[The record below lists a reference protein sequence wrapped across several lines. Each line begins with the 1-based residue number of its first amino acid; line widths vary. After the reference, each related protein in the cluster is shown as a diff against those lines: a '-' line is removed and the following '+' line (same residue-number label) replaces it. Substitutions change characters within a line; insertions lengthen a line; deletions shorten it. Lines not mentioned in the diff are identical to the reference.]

1 MVSVKVLLLGVVL
14 YPHGLSDMAYILVQ
28 HGTRAEINTP
38 HTQSVTVF
46 SIVSLELRHV
56 CLMELHNA

>member
-1 MVSVKVLLLGVVL
+1 MYDHLSAVKVLLLGVAL

-38 HTQSVTVF
+38 HTQSVTVL
-46 SIVSLELRHV
+46 SVVSLQL
-56 CLMELHNA
+56 

>member
-1 MVSVKVLLLGVVL
+1 MVSESFESARRNVLSVKVLLLGVAL
-14 YPHGLSDMAYILVQ
+14 NPHGLSDMAYILVK

-46 SIVSLELRHV
+46 SIVSL
-56 CLMELHNA
+56 